1 MRFIIL
7 AAIAA
12 LGSGCDKDEPAPGA
26 SDDGGRKSQ
35 AELTAEYKA
44 MEPTARL
51 EAARGACLVGVK
63 CAGYEGEAI
72 LDAAASELE
81 KTSLRDALRTALLGQ
96 LQTHLAAKAKKPVK
110 VEITG
115 ETTIF
120 VRGHCNRFMIEDFV
134 GSPDKR
140 QARYLGFSRLECKDA
155 ALGAG
160 ADL

>member
-1 MRFIIL
+1 MRWIIL

-12 LGSGCDKDEPAPGA
+12 LGIGCDKNEAAPAA
-26 SDDGGRKSQ
+26 SDGGGQKSR
-35 AELTAEYKA
+35 AALTQEYRA
-44 MEPTARL
+44 LEPTARL
-51 EAARGACLVGVK
+51 EAARTVCLVGVK
-63 CAGYEGEAI
+63 CAGYEGEAM
-72 LDAAASELE
+72 LEAAESELE
-81 KTSLRDALRTALLGQ
+81 KGSLRDALRTALVGQ

-140 QARYLGFSRLECKDA
+140 QARNLGFSRLECKDA
-155 ALGAG
+155 AVGAG